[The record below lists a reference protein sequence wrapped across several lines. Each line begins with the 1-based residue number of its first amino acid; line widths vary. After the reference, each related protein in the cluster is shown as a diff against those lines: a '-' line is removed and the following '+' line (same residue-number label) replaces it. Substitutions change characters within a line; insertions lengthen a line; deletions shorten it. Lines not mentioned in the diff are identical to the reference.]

1 MVTRIERHRGAALVI
16 ALALLLIVTLLATA
30 GMAVSTAEFVMAGN
44 EQFHR
49 NAVDAAS
56 AGIEAAIAR
65 LAASE
70 TDRRAVLSADG
81 QTVSGDYDANGR
93 FVGEEV
99 NLPGFSAEK
108 FNAVH
113 FEIDSSGASARN
125 ARDRQFQG
133 VMVIESQ
140 GATETFTRI
149 GSGLAGGE
157 RP

>member
-1 MVTRIERHRGAALVI
+1 VTTRIDSHRGAALVI

-49 NAVDAAS
+49 NAIDSAS
-56 AGIEAAIAR
+56 AGVEVAIAR

-70 TDRRAVLSADG
+70 THRHAAVSAEG
-81 QTVSGDYDANGR
+81 QTVSGDYVAHVR
-93 FVGEEV
+93 FAGEEA

-108 FNAVH
+108 FSALH
-113 FEIDSSGASARN
+113 FEIDSSGASARS

-140 GATETFTRI
+140 GATQTFTR
-149 GSGLAGGE
+149 AGDGFGGGG
-157 RP
+157 